1 MVEVWYGIIAVML
14 TLYVVMDGFDLG
26 AGALHLLVAHTNDER
41 RQVLSAIGPYWDA
54 NEVWLIAAGG
64 ALFVAFPAVLASGL
78 SGFYFALFLVLWCL
92 ILRGVAIEFRGH
104 VQNDLW
110 RAFWDRGFS
119 AGSILLAIFF
129 GVALGNLLRGV
140 PLGSSGWFALTLFTD
155 FSARAPQGIL
165 DWYTI
170 LVALFALIVLM
181 GHGAAFLAWKADG
194 VVHERSRRLTWRL
207 YLLVGVL
214 WPVLTVITSIM
225 QPAMW
230 HAFLSRPL
238 AWLLGTAALAGF
250 AAVFVCT
257 RRQHALSAFAGSSAF
272 LGALMLATATCLFPV
287 MLRSADNASLSLTA
301 YNSSTDAHGLRIAL
315 AWWVIGFPLAVL
327 YFVVIFRLHRGK
339 ATTAGEGEGY

>member
-1 MVEVWYGIIAVML
+1 MVEVWYGIIALML

-26 AGALHLLVAHTNDER
+26 AGALHLLVARTNDER

-140 PLGSSGWFALTLFTD
+140 PLESSGWFALTLFTD

-181 GHGAAFLAWKADG
+181 GHGAAFLAWKANG

-230 HAFLSRPL
+230 QAFLSRPL
-238 AWLLGTAALAGF
+238 AWLLGATALAGF
-250 AAVFVCT
+250 ATVVVGT
-257 RRQHALSAFAGSSAF
+257 RRQRELSAFAGSSAF

-287 MLRSADNASLSLTA
+287 MLRSADNVSLSLTA

-315 AWWVIGFPLAVL
+315 AWWVIGFPLAVF

>member
-250 AAVFVCT
+250 AAVFVCK
-257 RRQHALSAFAGSSAF
+257 RRRRELSAFAGSSAF

>member
-92 ILRGVAIEFRGH
+92 ILRGVGIEFRGH

-140 PLGSSGWFALTLFTD
+140 PLESSGWFALTLFTD

-230 HAFLSRPL
+230 QAFLSRPL
-238 AWLLGTAALAGF
+238 AWLLGATALAGF
-250 AAVFVCT
+250 ATVFVCT
-257 RRQHALSAFAGSSAF
+257 RRQRELGAFAGSSAF

-301 YNSSTDAHGLRIAL
+301 YNSSTDPHGLRIAL

>member
-1 MVEVWYGIIAVML
+1 MVEVWYGIIALML

-110 RAFWDRGFS
+110 REFWDRGFS
-119 AGSILLAIFF
+119 AGSILLGIFF

-140 PLGSSGWFALTLFTD
+140 PLESSGWFALTLFTD
-155 FSARAPQGIL
+155 FSARPPIGIL

-170 LVALFALIVLM
+170 LVAVFALIALM
-181 GHGAAFLAWKADG
+181 GHGAAFLAWKTAG
-194 VVHERSRRLTWRL
+194 AVHERSTRLTWRL
-207 YLLVGVL
+207 YLLIGAL

-238 AWLLGTAALAGF
+238 AWLLGAGSLAGF
-250 AAVFVCT
+250 SGVFVFT
-257 RRQHALSAFAGSSAF
+257 RRGRHLSAF
-272 LGALMLATATCLFPV
+272 LGSTAFLGGLMLATAVCLFPV
-287 MLRSADNASLSLTA
+287 MLRSVDNAALSLTA
-301 YNSSTDAHGLRIAL
+301 YNASTDARGLQIAL
-315 AWWVIGFPLAVL
+315 YWWAIGFPLAVL

-339 ATTAGEGEGY
+339 ATAAGEGEGY

>member
-257 RRQHALSAFAGSSAF
+257 RRRRALSAFAGSSAF

>member
-1 MVEVWYGIIAVML
+1 MGTVWFCLVAVMIAM
-14 TLYVVMDGFDLG
+14 YVLLDGFDLG
-26 AGALHLLVAHTNDER
+26 AGAIHLLVAKTDDER
-41 RQVLSAIGPYWDA
+41 RQVLASIGPVWDG
-54 NEVWLIAAGG
+54 NEVWLLAAGG
-64 ALFVAFPAVLASGL
+64 TLYFAFPALYASGF
-78 SGFYFALFLVLWCL
+78 SGFYLPLMIVLWLL
-92 ILRGVAIEFRGH
+92 ILRGSSIEFRNH
-104 VQNDLW
+104 IKSAVWDP
-110 RAFWDRGFS
+110 FWDFLFCAS
-119 AGSILLAIFF
+119 SLLLAVFY
-129 GVALGNLLRGV
+129 GAALANVVRGV
-140 PLGSSGWFALTLFTD
+140 PLDESGYFFEPLWTNFQLGD
-155 FSARAPQGIL
+155 NIGIL

-257 RRQHALSAFAGSSAF
+257 RRRRELSAFAGSSAF
-272 LGALMLATATCLFPV
+272 LGALMLAPATCLFPV

>member
-257 RRQHALSAFAGSSAF
+257 RRRRELSAFAGSSAF